1 MMDSRNKIYSRID
14 NAYKDYKNDLMTKG
28 TLIEDQRNDKIY
40 QLPFYSLIFN
50 NHINNISGIYN
61 IPIPKTSKMN
71 VEGIEKYANQL
82 LDKNLHDFVYTYGNR
97 LMKYFEVNQYDVMMD
112 RVKENDNT
120 RRAVA
125 VTYDPKNDND
135 KEDIPCL
142 MMVKLSTYENK
153 LNMGVVFRS
162 NDIKYAFSSNMYAL
176 FNVHKYLSQNL
187 NKQIGKFF
195 YVSFDPHWKLK

>member
-1 MMDSRNKIYSRID
+1 MNEKVYSTID
-14 NAYKDYKNDLMTKG
+14 NAYKDYKNDLITKG
-28 TLIEDQRNDKIY
+28 TLMEDQRNDKVY
-40 QLPFYSLIFN
+40 QLPFYSLIFD

-61 IPIPKTSKMN
+61 TPIPKSSKMN

-97 LMKYFEVNQYDVMMD
+97 LMKYFEINQYEVMMD
-112 RVKENDNT
+112 RIRENDSS

-142 MMVKLSTYENK
+142 MMIKLSTYENR